1 MKKLLCLVAAAIAFP
16 MALEAETWKNVS
28 LMDASCAGK
37 SEMKANPDAHSK
49 TCAIQCQKGGYGILT
64 SDGGFLKFDA
74 AGNTKVEAALK
85 ATKKTDHL
93 RVDVQGELKGSEIA
107 VKSVSLD

>member
-1 MKKLLCLVAAAIAFP
+1 MKKVLLLIAAAVAIP
-16 MALEAETWKNVS
+16 MVLQAETWKNAP
-28 LMDASCAGK
+28 LMDSMCAAK
-37 SEMKANPDAHSK
+37 ADARANPDAHPK
-49 TCAIQCQKGGYGILT
+49 TCAVQCQKGGYGIVT
-64 SDGGFLKFDA
+64 PDGGFLKFDA
-74 AGNTKVEAALK
+74 AGNTQVEAALK

>member
-1 MKKLLCLVAAAIAFP
+1 MKKLLCLIAAVIAFP
-16 MALEAETWKNVS
+16 MALQAETWKNVS
-28 LMDASCAGK
+28 LMDASCAAK
-37 SEMKANPDAHSK
+37 AEARANPDAHTK

-74 AGNTKVEAALK
+74 AGNKKIEAALK

-93 RVDVQGELKGSEIA
+93 RVDVQGELKGSDIA

>member
-1 MKKLLCLVAAAIAFP
+1 M
-16 MALEAETWKNVS
+16 
-28 LMDASCAGK
+28 
-37 SEMKANPDAHSK
+37 
-49 TCAIQCQKGGYGILT
+49 T

-74 AGNTKVEAALK
+74 AGNKQVEAALK

-107 VKSVSLD
+107 VKTVSLD

>member
-1 MKKLLCLVAAAIAFP
+1 MKKLLCLIAAALAFP
-16 MALEAETWKNVS
+16 MALSAETWKNAP
-28 LMDASCAGK
+28 LMDASCAAK
-37 SEMKANPDAHSK
+37 SEMRANPDAHSK
-49 TCAIQCQKGGYGILT
+49 TCAVQCQKGGYGLLT
-64 SDGGFLKFDA
+64 SDGSFLKFDA

-93 RVDVQGELKGSEIA
+93 RVDVQGELKGGEIA

>member
-1 MKKLLCLVAAAIAFP
+1 MKKILCLIAAAVALP
-16 MALEAETWKNVS
+16 MALHAETWKNAP
-28 LMDASCAGK
+28 LMDSMCAAK
-37 SEMKANPDAHSK
+37 ADARANPDAHAK
-49 TCAIQCQKGGYGILT
+49 TCAIQCEKSGYGIVT

-74 AGNTKVEAALK
+74 AGNKQVEAALK

-93 RVDVQGELKGSEIA
+93 RVDVDGDLKGGEIA

>member
-1 MKKLLCLVAAAIAFP
+1 MKKMKKLLCLIAVAVAFP
-16 MALEAETWKNVS
+16 MALRAETWKNAA
-28 LMDASCAGK
+28 LMD
-37 SEMKANPDAHSK
+37 
-49 TCAIQCQKGGYGILT
+49 GYGILT
-64 SDGGFLKFDA
+64 SDGSFLKFDA
-74 AGNTKVEAALK
+74 AGNKQVEAALK